1 MFKRILN
8 DVQNYGE
15 SNMNVDERRGRLRE
29 TLVEAALAR
38 IGAEGLSAL
47 KARDLARDAGC
58 AVGAIYNVFPDLD
71 ALVMTVK
78 SRTLGAIDTA
88 MSQVDAAGTS
98 LPPAERLERLG
109 LAYLEFAML
118 EPRLWRCLF
127 EHRLPDDYE
136 VPAWYTDQLADLFRH
151 LMLPLAELFPRR
163 EPAERGEMAQ
173 ALFAGVHGIVA
184 LGLDGKLGAVTREVI
199 TGRIRFLVGA
209 ALRGTTGTA
218 GFQPAS

>member
-1 MFKRILN
+1 
-8 DVQNYGE
+8 
-15 SNMNVDERRGRLRE
+15 MNVDERRGRLRE
-29 TLVEAALAR
+29 TLVEAALER

-71 ALVMTVK
+71 ALIMTVK

-88 MSQVDAAGTS
+88 MSQVDAAGAG

-136 VPAWYTDQLADLFRH
+136 VPAWYNEQLTDLFRH
-151 LMLPLAELFPRR
+151 LMLPLGELFPARAA
-163 EPAERGEMAQ
+163 AERNEMAQ

-184 LGLDGKLGAVTREVI
+184 LGLDGKLGAVTHEI
-199 TGRIRFLVGA
+199 IAWRIRFLVSSALEGA
-209 ALRGTTGTA
+209 R
-218 GFQPAS
+218 